1 MKKGKFIS
9 TDLNPWRRCRGKLRK
24 KKNQVPK
31 FQTAFIS
38 EADGAA
44 EHPTPASVLSVF
56 QGCILFPQKQ
66 AGWTMSGRTDG
77 PTMSAIPSSRVA
89 ALPPIRRS
97 GLHNEAQRQGEEEE
111 EEEGSGC
118 GQMPATPS
126 FPKARVLNAH
136 QHTHTPLLS
145 LKGLPLCGR

>member
-1 MKKGKFIS
+1 METLQGEAEKI
-9 TDLNPWRRCRGKLRK
+9 
-24 KKNQVPK
+24 NQVLK

-44 EHPTPASVLSVF
+44 EHPTPASVLGVF
-56 QGCILFPQKQ
+56 QSCILFPQKH

-77 PTMSAIPSSRVA
+77 PTMSAIPLSRVA

-97 GLHNEAQRQGEEEE
+97 GLHNEAQIQEEEEEEEE